1 MPPTRPL
8 TLAYI
13 VNLYPPYVV
22 GGNELLA
29 QQVIAALR
37 TRGHTVHVLTGRG
50 RNLPDDGYT
59 HQALDID
66 LDQKEA
72 IFLGGLPLTLR
83 RLVDWHLYNGRSAQG
98 VHAALAAIRPD
109 VTIAWNLY
117 MASAAPLAAARRAAR
132 PVIAHPADKWLLY
145 MADDIRTLVPA
156 TTWANRLALDAIHAL
171 VQPALKRMS
180 KPDYILAVSEF
191 IRGLHTAAGYA
202 PAQSRAT
209 WLGIEPAQ
217 FPFSPHA
224 HPGRE
229 RPWRLMFAG
238 QLWAGKGPQVAVQ
251 AVRRLRDTPGAPP
264 FTLDVYGG
272 GAANFVDH
280 LRRTADELGVAD
292 AVTLHG
298 FVQQAQLAQEFRTHD
313 AYLFCSIWD
322 EPFSGGLL
330 RRWRRASPR
339 LPPPRAARRRPCAT
353 AKTACS
359 SRRTTPARWRARC
372 CGWWATPRSTRN
384 WARRR
389 RRRLPRAGPSPPTL
403 TGSNGSTPPLPL
415 TARSTRRSTSPRSTW
430 TPIPAQ
436 ALRCH
441 ERIPAGPR
449 RRGAPRL
456 RPARRSRDGGAAAL
470 HRGRLAAAGAGAR
483 GHV

>member
-1 MPPTRPL
+1 MAPRPL

-29 QQVIAALR
+29 QQVITALR
-37 TRGHTVHVLTGRG
+37 ERGHTVHVLTGRG
-50 RNLPDDGYT
+50 RELPDDGYT

-66 LDQKEA
+66 LDRKED
-72 IFLGGLPLTLR
+72 IFLGGLPLTLG

-98 VHAALAAIRPD
+98 VRAALAAIRPD
-109 VTIAWNLY
+109 ATIAWNLY

-145 MADDIRTLVPA
+145 MADDIRKLVPG
-156 TTWANRLALDAIHAL
+156 TTWANRLALAAIHAL
-171 VQPALKRMS
+171 VQPAIKQLS

-202 PAQSRAT
+202 AAQSRAT
-209 WLGIEPAQ
+209 WLGIDPAH
-217 FPFSPHA
+217 FPYTPRA

-264 FTLDVYGG
+264 FTLDIYGG
-272 GAANFVDH
+272 GAANFVDY
-280 LRRTADELGVAD
+280 LQQMVADLDVGD
-292 AVTLHG
+292 AVTIHG
-298 FVQQAQLAQEFRTHD
+298 FVKQAQLAEEFRTHD

-330 RRWRRASPR
+330 EAMATGIPTVATSAGGTPEAVRNGENGLLVPPDDPGALADALLR
-339 LPPPRAARRRPCAT
+339 LANDPALYARLGAQAAQEVAARWSFAAYIERLERLYQAIAAHRP
-353 AKTACS
+353 
-359 SRRTTPARWRARC
+359 
-372 CGWWATPRSTRN
+372 
-384 WARRR
+384 
-389 RRRLPRAGPSPPTL
+389 LD
-403 TGSNGSTPPLPL
+403 PPLD
-415 TARSTRRSTSPRSTW
+415 
-430 TPIPAQ
+430 I
-436 ALRCH
+436 
-441 ERIPAGPR
+441 
-449 RRGAPRL
+449 
-456 RPARRSRDGGAAAL
+456 AAL
-470 HRGRLAAAGAGAR
+470 DLDAPPGSAP
-483 GHV
+483 